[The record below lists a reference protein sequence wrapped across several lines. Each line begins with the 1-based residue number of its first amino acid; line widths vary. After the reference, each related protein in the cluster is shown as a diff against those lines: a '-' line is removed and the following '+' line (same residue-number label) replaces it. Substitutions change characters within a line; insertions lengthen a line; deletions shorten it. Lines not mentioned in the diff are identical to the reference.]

1 MHTKNAL
8 PSPALIGTNDGTDF
22 DRTASWL
29 AMLLSHVKA
38 SQGTRREEVTM
49 FVLFENIF
57 FFFFLLVYFF
67 VQFQQTY
74 QNLIKLNF

>member
-8 PSPALIGTNDGTDF
+8 PSPALIGTNDDTDF

-57 FFFFLLVYFF
+57 FFFFPPCLFLCTVP
-67 VQFQQTY
+67 T
-74 QNLIKLNF
+74 NLSKLN

>member
-57 FFFFLLVYFF
+57 FFFSSLFISLYSS
-67 VQFQQTY
+67 
-74 QNLIKLNF
+74 NKPIKT